1 MGGVTEFHKIDKK
14 VKKKKCLLDRKTPR
28 GDFHPFCKE
37 KEIYIKYLYVF
48 ACAFTLRCG
57 LFIEVNANLT

>member
-1 MGGVTEFHKIDKK
+1 M
-14 VKKKKCLLDRKTPR
+14 DRKTPR

-37 KEIYIKYLYVF
+37 KDIYSKYLYIF

>member
-14 VKKKKCLLDRKTPR
+14 VKKKSASLIEKPLG

-37 KEIYIKYLYVF
+37 KDIHSKYLYIF